1 MLEWLAYAFGVARLI
16 LEVVHGLP
24 QKLVGDEVVRR
35 NIRLLTS
42 VADMFFRV

>member
-24 QKLVGDEVVRR
+24 QELVSDEIVRR

-42 VADMFFRV
+42 VADMLFGV